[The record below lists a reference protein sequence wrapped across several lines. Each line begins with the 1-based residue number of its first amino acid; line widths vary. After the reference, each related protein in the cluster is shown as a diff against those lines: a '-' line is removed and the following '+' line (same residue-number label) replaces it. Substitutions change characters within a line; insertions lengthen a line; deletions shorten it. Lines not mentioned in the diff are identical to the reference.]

1 MAIALLGLAG
11 LETFAPA
18 NDFFRV
24 APGVPPVYEEVLK
37 LPPGPIL
44 EVPPY
49 EPTPLIWAARRGF
62 ETVNGG
68 GAFIP
73 ALTTRIETTTQN
85 HWLTDSY
92 QPIDESKATGIL
104 LNETATRYLILPA
117 GRRGGLDPL
126 IQRFSE
132 CRCFKELGVYQS
144 DRLYEVVRDSTCPA
158 WKGAVPR
165 S

>member
-1 MAIALLGLAG
+1 M
-11 LETFAPA
+11 ETVTPA
-18 NDFFRV
+18 NDYFTV
-24 APGVPPVYEEVLK
+24 APGVPPVYEALRA

-49 EPTPLIWAARRGF
+49 EAAPLLWAARQGF

-73 ALTTRIETTTQN
+73 ALTTRIETTIQN

-92 QPIDESKATGIL
+92 QPIDQSKATAIL
-104 LNETATRYLILPA
+104 LNETRMRYLILPG

-126 IQRFSE
+126 IERF
-132 CRCFKELGVYQS
+132 K
-144 DRLYEVVRDSTCPA
+144 DSTCFKPLGEYRSDLLFEAVREAACPA
-158 WKGAVPR
+158 WAGSHSP
-165 S
+165 SSDPSS